1 MTGSHFPPNNKNK
14 YSKIKLSYFHAQ
26 APTFPPSLSQFFYCL
41 HLLQWHMLHQSF
53 VYITCPGNRNIIKTN
68 IVPLMLLPYAFF
80 FLFLI
85 FYLICLLLGKL
96 VGNYVCE
103 RWLSIISAIIVI
115 ILLRFSNLITPNYT
129 YLFSG

>member
-26 APTFPPSLSQFFYCL
+26 APTFPPSMSQFFYCL
-41 HLLQWHMLHQSF
+41 HLLQWHICIKASF
-53 VYITCPGNRNIIKTN
+53 ISLVLEIEISSKQILSLWCFSRMF
-68 IVPLMLLPYAFF
+68 LF

-85 FYLICLLLGKL
+85 FYLIYLLLGKL

-115 ILLRFSNLITPNYT
+115 ILLRFINLITPNYT